1 MCVFP
6 SQLKYCMFLSPI
18 LPERGCINICTK
30 VCHVISCSSSN
41 SVCVTEHCSVQ
52 IGERERLQLHV
63 KCTVVMNRSLCE

>member
-18 LPERGCINICTK
+18 LPERGCINICIK

-52 IGERERLQLHV
+52 IGEREVTTACKMYCCYEQIFV
-63 KCTVVMNRSLCE
+63 